1 MKDWKFQ
8 GLIIWKISFRDEIII
23 TQPSW
28 NFISPLKFQLT
39 LGWNLHPEIKH
50 HFSPHNRNFSFI
62 PGWKQKIPLIQKIIF
77 IKTKMATNPRVSES
91 SSSEENKRF
100 RRVVNDND
108 EKLVNLIKC
117 ITTKQ
122 LWSLTTEILTQ
133 IK

>member
-1 MKDWKFQ
+1 
-8 GLIIWKISFRDEIII
+8 
-23 TQPSW
+23 
-28 NFISPLKFQLT
+28 
-39 LGWNLHPEIKH
+39 
-50 HFSPHNRNFSFI
+50 
-62 PGWKQKIPLIQKIIF
+62 
-77 IKTKMATNPRVSES
+77 MATNPRVSES
-91 SSSEENKRF
+91 SSSAENKRF